1 MNDLPRL
8 LPSPVAGTTS
18 DNGTTEEPK
27 IYIEVLKPSELRSYI
42 PKSGTVL
49 VGDNHIVRG
58 SVFVVAGA
66 PGVGKSRSGVAL
78 AEAGATQLD
87 WFGLTVHCRFK
98 TLIIQNE
105 NGRLRLKTEFADLD
119 DQVLDQ
125 YVRVTPPPPFG
136 LSFIKSEFRDQLKA
150 ILEDFQPGVI
160 LIDPWNAVARD
171 DKAKDYLETFD
182 LIRSVIPAGDDGPA
196 LGIFSHTRKP
206 QFNERANGRALL
218 NLLAGSYVLASVP
231 RCVFVLQ
238 SASDDVMESNVV
250 VTCCKNNDGE
260 LGNRGCWTR
269 ESGQWSRV
277 EGFDWEA
284 WDSGEK
290 PAPGEAKFGVENVVE
305 IIAESTVP
313 LNKEKLAR
321 EIRKMGPS
329 KPTAYRWIFRTVDAG
344 LIKYYKGRDAYEVL

>member
-1 MNDLPRL
+1 M
-8 LPSPVAGTTS
+8 PVIGDPEPTS
-18 DNGTTEEPK
+18 NGQPK
-27 IYIEVLKPSELRSYI
+27 IYIEVLKPSELRTYI
-42 PKSGTVL
+42 PKPGTVL

-58 SVFVVAGA
+58 SVFIVAGS

-87 WFGLTVHCRFK
+87 WFGMTVHCKFK

-136 LSFIKSEFRDQLKA
+136 LCFPKYEFRDQLKA

-238 SASDDVMESNVV
+238 NASDDVMESNVV

-277 EGFDWEA
+277 EAFDWEA
-284 WDSGEK
+284 WDKGEK
-290 PAPGEAKFGVENVVE
+290 VSENEQKESEVDVLQVIKE
-305 IIAESTVP
+305 SEFPLSHKKLVAE
-313 LNKEKLAR
+313 LKLR
-321 EIRKMGPS
+321 GIPKT
-329 KPTAYRWIFRTVDAG
+329 TAYRWISKACKNREIRYHRG
-344 LIKYYKGRDAYEVL
+344 KDAYEAI